1 MTRQALMT
9 AVVLAALGSPLAAAD
24 QSVEKA
30 RRYRV
35 MSKQF
40 IAPVPGLPEAVSPRR
55 RRGRRASE
63 LGSLAQV
70 AELGRRGGS
79 SACWRARASLPDPP
93 RRTGPERAHG
103 LAAPTAPT
111 AHPLI
116 ELRPA
121 S

>member
-1 MTRQALMT
+1 MTRQALRT

-40 IAPVPGLPEAVSPRR
+40 IAPVPGLPEAVSRDVVAVA
-55 RRGRRASE
+55 ASE
-63 LGSLAQV
+63 LGSLALV